1 MDENML
7 SGADIA
13 RAEERLS
20 ALRGETGRI
29 FIGQSEL
36 VTGVLCGIL
45 SGGHVLIEGVP
56 GLGKT
61 LLVRAL
67 SAALGCRFNRIQ
79 FTPDLMPA
87 DITGTHI
94 YNSDSREFVFHR
106 GPVFTHLLLADEIN
120 RAPAKTHS
128 ALLEIM
134 QERSVTLDGTRFA
147 VEEPFFVVATQNP
160 IESEGTYG
168 LPEAQLDRFMLK
180 LHVQYPSRDEELS
193 VYRMHLLGGEPNPAA
208 LRSVL
213 GVEGIHELRRLAE
226 RVHVSDSVLGYVYR
240 LIEATRSRRDLAVA
254 CSPRAALSVLRGAR
268 VLALLEG
275 RGYVLPDDI
284 KTLAC
289 PAFRHRIR
297 LQPEAYLE
305 GMKAD
310 DVIADLLNSVEVPD
324 RDFVP

>member
-1 MDENML
+1 MGETML
-7 SGADIA
+7 SGADMA
-13 RAEERLS
+13 RAEERLG
-20 ALRGETGRI
+20 ALRRETGRI

-61 LLVRAL
+61 LLVRVL

-94 YNSDSREFVFHR
+94 YNADTREFVFYR

-134 QERSVTLDGTRFA
+134 QERSVTLDGTRYA
-147 VEEPFFVVATQNP
+147 VEDPFFVVATQNP

-180 LHVQYPSRDEELS
+180 LHVRYPSREEELN
-193 VYRMHLLGGEPNPAA
+193 VYRMHLLGGEPDPTV
-208 LRSVL
+208 LRAVL
-213 GVEGIHELRRLAE
+213 GVDGIRELRQLAE

-240 LIEATRSRRDLAVA
+240 LIDATRARRDLAVA

-284 KTLAC
+284 KTLAR

-310 DVIADLLNSVEVPD
+310 DIIGDLLSSVEVPD